1 MSTQP
6 YSQPSRPPI
15 PPQELPNA
23 SSTSLMMPAALEERR
38 RTLSAGLPGV
48 RKAAILMVA
57 VGDELGKKIIQNLP
71 EADVQR
77 VTEEL
82 ADLKNIPP
90 ALSFEIVEEFYEM
103 LETQQYMMHGGLEYA
118 TRLLVDSFGKQ
129 RAEDLLALV
138 RRAQEASQ
146 GNLSMLQ
153 RVDPLQL
160 GKFLDGEHP
169 QTVALV
175 LAHLDPRRASQVLDS
190 LASEHRV
197 DAVRRLAAMRQF
209 SPEMAQ
215 KVAFILHKRLE
226 NVGDTSRK
234 AYSGFKAVADLL
246 NRQDVEQARK
256 ILEQIEDDDPDMALS
271 IRNLMFTFEDL
282 VTIPAA
288 SMREIIAIVD
298 KRQLALALRGARD
311 DLKAHAFRAM
321 SSRAVE
327 MLKEDMEVLGPV
339 RTREVAGAQQE
350 ILNLARRLESEGK
363 VILKLE
369 QGDDILM

>member
-1 MSTQP
+1 
-6 YSQPSRPPI
+6 
-15 PPQELPNA
+15 
-23 SSTSLMMPAALEERR
+23 
-38 RTLSAGLPGV
+38 
-48 RKAAILMVA
+48 MVA
-57 VGDELGKKIIQNLP
+57 VGDEIGKKILQNLP
-71 EADVQR
+71 EEDVQR
-77 VTEEL
+77 VTEEI

-90 ALSFEIVEEFYEM
+90 QISLEVIEEFYEM

-118 TRLLVDSFGKQ
+118 TKLLIDSFGKQ

-138 RRAQEASQ
+138 KRAQEASL
-146 GNLSMLQ
+146 GNLAMLQ
-153 RVDPLQL
+153 KVDPVQL

-175 LAHLDPRRASQVLDS
+175 LAHLDPKRASQVLES
-190 LASEHRV
+190 IAEEQRV
-197 DAVRRLAAMRQF
+197 EAVRRLAAMRQF

-215 KVAFILHKRLE
+215 KVAVILHKRLE
-226 NVGDTSRK
+226 NIGESSRK

-246 NRQDVEQARK
+246 NRLNAEQAKK
-256 ILEQIEDDDPDMALS
+256 ILEHVEEKDPETALN

-282 VTIPAA
+282 VTIPSA
-288 SMREIIAIVD
+288 SMREIVAVLD

-311 DLKAHAFRAM
+311 DLRAHVFRSM

-339 RTREVAGAQQE
+339 RTREVSGAQQE

-369 QGDDILM
+369 QGDDLMV

>member
-1 MSTQP
+1 MNTQP
-6 YSQPSRPPI
+6 NLPSAPP
-15 PPQELPNA
+15 
-23 SSTSLMMPAALEERR
+23 SSNSPTSLTAPETKSAA
-38 RTLSAGLPGV
+38 RTRPLTAGIPGV

-77 VTEEL
+77 ITEEL
-82 ADLKNIPP
+82 ANLKNISPN
-90 ALSFEIVEEFYEM
+90 LSFEVVEEFFEM

-118 TRLLVDSFGKQ
+118 THLLVESFGKQ

-138 RRAQEASQ
+138 KRAQEASH
-146 GNLSMLQ
+146 GNLATLQ
-153 RVDPLQL
+153 RVDPAQL

-190 LASEHRV
+190 LGPNHRV
-197 DAVRRLAAMRQF
+197 EAVRRLAAMRQF

-215 KVAFILHKRLE
+215 KVAFILHRRLE
-226 NVGDTSRK
+226 NVGEGSRK

-246 NRQDVEQARK
+246 NRQDSEQAKK
-256 ILEQIEDDDPDMALS
+256 ILEQIEESDPEMALN

-288 SMREIIAIVD
+288 SMREIVSLTD
-298 KRQLALALRGARD
+298 KRLLVLALRNARD
-311 DLKAHAFRAM
+311 DLKAHVFRAM
-321 SSRAVE
+321 SSRAVD

-339 RTREVAGAQQE
+339 RTREVTGAQQE

-363 VILKLE
+363 IILKLG
-369 QGDDILM
+369 QGDDLIL

>member
-6 YSQPSRPPI
+6 EFPAPNSPQNAAKSLPAPELKSGVRSR
-15 PPQELPNA
+15 
-23 SSTSLMMPAALEERR
+23 SSLTVGM
-38 RTLSAGLPGV
+38 PGV
-48 RKAAILMVA
+48 RKVAILMVA
-57 VGDELGKKIIQNLP
+57 LGDELGKAIIQNLP

-77 VTEEL
+77 VTGEL
-82 ADLKNIPP
+82 ANLKNISPN
-90 ALSFEIVEEFYEM
+90 LSFEVVEEFFEM

-118 TRLLVDSFGKQ
+118 TRLLIESFGKQ

-138 RRAQEASQ
+138 KRAQEASH
-146 GNLSMLQ
+146 GNLAMLQ
-153 RVDPLQL
+153 RVDPAQL

-190 LASEHRV
+190 LGPGHRV
-197 DAVRRLAAMRQF
+197 EAVRRLAAMRQF

-215 KVAFILHKRLE
+215 KVALILHRRLE
-226 NVGDTSRK
+226 NVGDNNRK

-246 NRQDVEQARK
+246 NRQDAEQAKK
-256 ILEQIEDDDPDMALS
+256 ILEQIEDTDPEMALN

-288 SMREIIAIVD
+288 SMREIVSLAE
-298 KRQLALALRGARD
+298 KRLLALALRSAPD
-311 DLKAHAFRAM
+311 DLKAHVFRAM
-321 SSRAVE
+321 SSRAAD

-350 ILNLARRLESEGK
+350 ILNVARRLEAEGK
-363 VILKLE
+363 IILKLE
-369 QGDDILM
+369 QGDDLIL

>member
-1 MSTQP
+1 
-6 YSQPSRPPI
+6 
-15 PPQELPNA
+15 
-23 SSTSLMMPAALEERR
+23 
-38 RTLSAGLPGV
+38 
-48 RKAAILMVA
+48 MVA
-57 VGDELGKKIIQNLP
+57 VGDEIGKKILQNLP
-71 EADVQR
+71 EEDVQR
-77 VTEEL
+77 VTEEI

-90 ALSFEIVEEFYEM
+90 QISLEVIEEFYEM

-118 TRLLVDSFGKQ
+118 TKLLIDSFGKQ

-138 RRAQEASQ
+138 KRAQEASL
-146 GNLSMLQ
+146 GNLAMLQ
-153 RVDPLQL
+153 KVDPVQL

-175 LAHLDPRRASQVLDS
+175 LAHLDPKRASQVLES
-190 LASEHRV
+190 IAEEQRV
-197 DAVRRLAAMRQF
+197 EAVRRLAAMRQF

-215 KVAFILHKRLE
+215 KVAVILHKRLE
-226 NVGDTSRK
+226 NIGESSRK

-246 NRQDVEQARK
+246 NRLNAEQAKK
-256 ILEQIEDDDPDMALS
+256 ILEHVEEKDPETALN

-282 VTIPAA
+282 VTIPSA
-288 SMREIIAIVD
+288 SMREIVAVLD
-298 KRQLALALRGARD
+298 KRQLALALRGSRD
-311 DLKAHAFRAM
+311 DLRAHVFRSM

-339 RTREVAGAQQE
+339 RTREVSGAQQE

-369 QGDDILM
+369 QGDDLMV